1 MPRQDPPSLLHL
13 PYAHVTERDGGGLG
27 WENKEKRKHVEI
39 GKEGVEIMV
48 EEGAKGMSK
57 EIEKQKEKKGRGGRR
72 EGGRS
77 VEEDKRKEWSQEKQR

>member
-1 MPRQDPPSLLHL
+1 M
-13 PYAHVTERDGGGLG
+13 
-27 WENKEKRKHVEI
+27 EI
-39 GKEGVEIMV
+39 GKEGVKIMV

-72 EGGRS
+72 EGGRR

>member
-1 MPRQDPPSLLHL
+1 MKKGKKGGGGGGG
-13 PYAHVTERDGGGLG
+13 GGGLG

-39 GKEGVEIMV
+39 GKEGVKIMV

-72 EGGRS
+72 EGGRR
-77 VEEDKRKEWSQEKQR
+77 VEEDKRKEWSQEKQS